1 MTVAI
6 GQVVR
11 QQIEAHARHRYPE
24 EACGLLVGRFE
35 TDRTVVTAAHES
47 KNVAAD
53 RRTGF
58 EVDPGFRLRLQR
70 EARTEGAAIVGVF
83 HSHPSG
89 DATPSATDRE
99 SIWEPDLIWL
109 ITAVDEDAL
118 GQTRAFAVDANERG
132 HTFREIA
139 LMGI

>member
-6 GQVVR
+6 GLVVL
-11 QQIEAHARHRYPE
+11 QKIEAHARDRYPE

-35 TDRTVVTAAHES
+35 ADRTVVTAAHES
-47 KNVAAD
+47 ENVAPD

-70 EARTEGAAIVGVF
+70 DVRAEGAAIVGVF

-109 ITAVDEDAL
+109 ITAVDGGAL
-118 GQTRAFAVDANERG
+118 GETRAFAVDVKDRG

-139 LMGI
+139 LTGV